1 VGRLGPHPTDTC
13 RGAVA
18 FCVREAAGCLY
29 LRAVPCPL
37 PPSQTDLVPLTPTTP
52 HTTPSTML
60 HYIIRITL
68 GLTLAWLVLVA
79 LGVLLYTPHA
89 PDVNVCNQEL
99 DWGSILSGFE
109 KLKLEADYQ
118 VGRY

>member
-1 VGRLGPHPTDTC
+1 M
-13 RGAVA
+13 
-18 FCVREAAGCLY
+18 LY
-29 LRAVPCPL
+29 YV
-37 PPSQTDLVPLTPTTP
+37 
-52 HTTPSTML
+52 
-60 HYIIRITL
+60 IRVIL

-99 DWGSILSGFE
+99 DWGSIISGFE

-118 VGRY
+118 VGGWWVVTARARPLGG

>member
-1 VGRLGPHPTDTC
+1 M
-13 RGAVA
+13 
-18 FCVREAAGCLY
+18 LY
-29 LRAVPCPL
+29 
-37 PPSQTDLVPLTPTTP
+37 
-52 HTTPSTML
+52 
-60 HYIIRITL
+60 YIIRVTV

-99 DWGSILSGFE
+99 DWGSIISGFE

-118 VGRY
+118 VCVGGSWRYMSLLHHDNGQSV

>member
-1 VGRLGPHPTDTC
+1 M
-13 RGAVA
+13 
-18 FCVREAAGCLY
+18 LY
-29 LRAVPCPL
+29 
-37 PPSQTDLVPLTPTTP
+37 
-52 HTTPSTML
+52 
-60 HYIIRITL
+60 YIIRVTV

-99 DWGSILSGFE
+99 DWGSIISGFE

-118 VGRY
+118 VGVCVCGSW